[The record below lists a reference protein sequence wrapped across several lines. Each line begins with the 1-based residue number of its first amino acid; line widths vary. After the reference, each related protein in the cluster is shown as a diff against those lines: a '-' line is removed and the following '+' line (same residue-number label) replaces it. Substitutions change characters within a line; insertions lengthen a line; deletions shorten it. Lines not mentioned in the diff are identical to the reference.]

1 MAEEKDNSS
10 FQCVDAVVYDS
21 KRKKVAGID
30 LPPEQI
36 EDDLKGKKVVP
47 AP

>member
-10 FQCVDAVVYDS
+10 FHCVDTVVYDS
-21 KRKKVAGID
+21 KKKKNPGID
-30 LPPEQI
+30 LPQEQI

-47 AP
+47 VP

>member
-10 FQCVDAVVYDS
+10 FHCVDAVVYDS
-21 KRKKVAGID
+21 KKKKNPGID
-30 LPPEQI
+30 MPQEQI